1 MGVVSCGSDGL
12 VVAHVGRNCSLEGRH
27 DNVSSLTI
35 TTKNNR
41 QMKDVGVV
49 KDEVLN
55 LEEIEVSHTLGGV
68 C

>member
-1 MGVVSCGSDGL
+1 MWVWSVV
-12 VVAHVGRNCSLEGRH
+12 V
-27 DNVSSLTI
+27 VSSLTI